1 MSTRPRIFISAVSK
15 ELCTARQLIANTLTF
30 LGYEPV
36 WQEIFGTEHGD
47 VRDMLRR
54 KIDSC
59 EGLIQLVGQ
68 CFGFSP
74 TDPQSDAH
82 AISYTQFEL
91 VYARDRKKRLL
102 MISSG

>member
-47 VRDMLRR
+47 VRDMLIAFN
-54 KIDSC
+54 IDIGSMADRL
-59 EGLIQLVGQ
+59 GA
-68 CFGFSP
+68 SKP
-74 TDPQSDAH
+74 TPW
-82 AISYTQFEL
+82 ICG
-91 VYARDRKKRLL
+91 
-102 MISSG
+102 SGW